1 MRAFRRVRRVVP
13 HLLVAWGL
21 SVPATAQAAMVVTDR
36 PCYLEQK
43 RVELT
48 GAGFQ
53 AGASYTG
60 ARDGQP
66 IGSGTVAADGSVAG
80 AFGSDVLP
88 AGIAE
93 KSFDLAVSDGTTQ
106 ASSAFRV
113 SAFRALFTPSRG
125 NPRRLRVR
133 FSVFGML
140 NAGLPVYLHY
150 VRPDGTAART
160 VYLGRTKGAC
170 GAVPE
175 TRKRQLFPFGARAG
189 RWLLQFDTQRAYRT
203 TARPRIVRAVAVK
216 SSR

>member
-1 MRAFRRVRRVVP
+1 
-13 HLLVAWGL
+13 
-21 SVPATAQAAMVVTDR
+21 MVVTDR
-36 PCYLEQK
+36 ACYLEQT

-53 AGASYTG
+53 PGAAYTVT
-60 ARDGQP
+60 RDGQQ
-66 IGSGTVAADGSVAG
+66 IGTGTVSADGSVAG

-93 KSFDLAVSDGTTQ
+93 KSFDLAVGDGTNQ
-106 ASSAFRV
+106 ATSSFRV
-113 SAFRALFTPSRG
+113 SAFRALFSPSRG
-125 NPRRLRVR
+125 NARRLRVR

-170 GAVPE
+170 GAIAE
-175 TRKRQLFPFGARAG
+175 TRKRQLFPFGARNG
-189 RWLLQFDTQRAYRT
+189 RWLLQFDTQRTYRT
-203 TARPRIVRAVAVK
+203 TARPRIVRAVTVK
-216 SSR
+216 